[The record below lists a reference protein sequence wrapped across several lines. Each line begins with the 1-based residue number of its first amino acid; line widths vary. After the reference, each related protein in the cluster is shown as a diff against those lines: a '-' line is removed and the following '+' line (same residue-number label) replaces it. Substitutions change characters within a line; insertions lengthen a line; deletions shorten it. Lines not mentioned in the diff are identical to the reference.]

1 MPDTIPPTT
10 HADAS
15 DDADVDLEFERWAMV
30 SAQLLR
36 RLVTERAQVLRD
48 SGVGGD
54 WFELDQRC
62 FGVLAGDIERGRL
75 DRVERYARLCAAEL
89 ARRPAHALPPGPA
102 AVAAARAEGPPL
114 DAGSQ
119 PPPKSPQA
127 PKGGTGTAPPSPQR
141 EPSSRPPP
149 SSTPPLGHIAAGD
162 DEPSLVDDD
171 VLVVI
176 DDAAEEAIEW
186 PVEKYA
192 WLCAELAEDP
202 ERAADVWSSHGLE
215 EEARA
220 VVRDAWDK
228 RLERD
233 GRLREQHRTLVER
246 FRKMLGARPA

>member
-1 MPDTIPPTT
+1 MPDTIPPLT
-10 HADAS
+10 
-15 DDADVDLEFERWAMV
+15 DDARHEEDDVDLEFERWAMV

-36 RLVTERAQVLRD
+36 RVVTERATVLRD
-48 SGVGGD
+48 SGVGGE
-54 WFELDQRC
+54 WYELDERC

-89 ARRPAHALPPGPA
+89 ARREA
-102 AVAAARAEGPPL
+102 A
-114 DAGSQ
+114 S
-119 PPPKSPQA
+119 PPP
-127 PKGGTGTAPPSPQR
+127 PPAKVH
-141 EPSSRPPP
+141 SSHPPP
-149 SSTPPLGHIAAGD
+149 SGTPPLGTVTAEV
-162 DEPSLVDDD
+162 EPEPVEDD

-202 ERAADVWSSHGLE
+202 ERAADVWSSHGLD
-215 EEARA
+215 EEAREL
-220 VVRDAWDK
+220 VRDAWDK

-246 FRKMLGARPA
+246 FRKMLSARPS